1 MAFENASETVESGKI
16 FSPQNWIKAN
26 KSLKDIRS
34 AVKTQMNSLKV
45 IPGGKEIIDKI
56 HKGLKMN
63 TTDFE
68 GRWTAD

>member
-1 MAFENASETVESGKI
+1 
-16 FSPQNWIKAN
+16 
-26 KSLKDIRS
+26 
-34 AVKTQMNSLKV
+34 MNSLKV